1 MLTAVGDDLGRGS
14 LGVPARPDMG
24 RLPPDDQIAVLH
36 FNLHRL
42 AISQSGDPSNIHG
55 HPDGE
60 VLPPFSDDTVRHNER
75 SIQGISWHIPT
86 PAATMPKA
94 MRMTVASGGGNWH
107 I

>member
-1 MLTAVGDDLGRGS
+1 
-14 LGVPARPDMG
+14 
-24 RLPPDDQIAVLH
+24 
-36 FNLHRL
+36 
-42 AISQSGDPSNIHG
+42 
-55 HPDGE
+55 
-60 VLPPFSDDTVRHNER
+60 VRHNER